1 MTVLIISPTP
11 LVLIKHGHLVW
22 LTVNFHIIYHKIGPR
37 FHSGV
42 MSHKVGKPMKII
54 KFHMILAV
62 NFTISNKKQT
72 SLGNKQCHCTY
83 VKSEEQIVSI
93 MAILYW

>member
-37 FHSGV
+37 FHSSV

-54 KFHMILAV
+54 KFSYDI
-62 NFTISNKKQT
+62 
-72 SLGNKQCHCTY
+72 GC
-83 VKSEEQIVSI
+83 E
-93 MAILYW
+93 LYHQQQKTDKFGE